1 MSQISWDVFI
11 PSRKGLGLIHIDTVI
26 FNAGCD
32 ADYVKRSLIDHDG
45 YSRDIV
51 LRRLG

>member
-1 MSQISWDVFI
+1 MNQISWDVFI
-11 PSRKGLGLIHIDTVI
+11 PAPRGSGLIHIDTVM

-45 YSRDIV
+45 YSSDIV